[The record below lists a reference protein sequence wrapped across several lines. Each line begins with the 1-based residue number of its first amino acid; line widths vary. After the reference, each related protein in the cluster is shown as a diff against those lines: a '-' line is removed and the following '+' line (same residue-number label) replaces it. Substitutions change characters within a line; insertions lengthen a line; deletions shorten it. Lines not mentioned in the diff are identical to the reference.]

1 LYLAHSLEDR
11 RRFFYKIILNPLK
24 GNMGTNPRIL
34 LALDIDGVVR
44 DVSQSYRRALADTV
58 EHFTKGAFRPSEM
71 EIDQLKAEGRWNN
84 DWEGSQE
91 LVYRYLE
98 RQGTIGGASPKE
110 NRQAYPLDF
119 EQLVEYF
126 QRRYLGTPEQLD
138 GYIQDEP
145 LLVDLSY
152 FERLDQEK
160 IYWGFVSGASRR
172 SAEHVL
178 ARVGLHGVP
187 LVAMGEAAEKPNPE
201 GLLHL
206 ANSGKALDQIFY
218 AGDTVADMH
227 TVLNAQTQDP
237 SRTYLAIG
245 VVPPHLWES
254 DRESDYISTL
264 KTAGAHVVVK
274 RMTDITVELLR
285 EI

>member
-1 LYLAHSLEDR
+1 
-11 RRFFYKIILNPLK
+11 
-24 GNMGTNPRIL
+24 MGTNPRIL

-58 EHFTKGAFRPSEM
+58 EHFTQGAFRPSEM
-71 EIDQLKAEGRWNN
+71 DIDQLKAEGCWNN

-91 LVYRYLE
+91 LVYRYFE
-98 RQGTIGGASPKE
+98 RQGTG
-110 NRQAYPLDF
+110 RQAYPLDF

-126 QRRYLGTPEQLD
+126 QQRYLGTPEQLD

-145 LLVDLSY
+145 LLVGLNY
-152 FERLDQEK
+152 FEQLDQEK
-160 IYWGFVSGASRR
+160 IEWGFVSGASRR

-178 ARVGLHGVP
+178 ARVGLQGVP

-201 GLLHL
+201 GLLRL
-206 ANSGKALDQIFY
+206 ANSGEALEKVFY
-218 AGDTVADMH
+218 AGDTVADIH
-227 TVLNAQTQDP
+227 TALNAQVQDL

-245 VVPPHLWES
+245 VVPPHIWGSE
-254 DRESDYISTL
+254 RESDYISML
-264 KTAGAHVVVK
+264 KVAGAHVVVE
-274 RMTDITVELLR
+274 RMTDISVKLLR

>member
-1 LYLAHSLEDR
+1 
-11 RRFFYKIILNPLK
+11 
-24 GNMGTNPRIL
+24 MGTNPRIL

-58 EHFTKGAFRPSEM
+58 EHFTQGAFRPSEM
-71 EIDQLKAEGRWNN
+71 EIDQLKAEGLWNN

-98 RQGTIGGASPKE
+98 RQGTDRKD
-110 NRQAYPLDF
+110 YPLDF

-126 QRRYLGTPEQLD
+126 QGCYLGTPEQLD

-178 ARVGLHGVP
+178 ARVGLQGVP

-201 GLLHL
+201 GLLQL
-206 ANSGKALDQIFY
+206 AQSGKALEQIFY

-227 TVLNAQTQDP
+227 TVLNAQAQDP

-245 VVPPHLWES
+245 VVPPHIWES

-264 KTAGAHVVVK
+264 KAAGAHVVVK
-274 RMTDITVELLR
+274 RMTDITVNFLR

>member
-1 LYLAHSLEDR
+1 
-11 RRFFYKIILNPLK
+11 
-24 GNMGTNPRIL
+24 MGTNPRIL

-58 EHFTKGAFRPSEM
+58 EHFTQGAFRPSEM
-71 EIDQLKAEGRWNN
+71 EIDQLKAEGLWNN

-98 RQGTIGGASPKE
+98 RQGTDRKD
-110 NRQAYPLDF
+110 YPLDF

-138 GYIQDEP
+138 GYIQDET

-160 IYWGFVSGASRR
+160 IYWGFVSGACRR

-178 ARVGLHGVP
+178 ARVGLQGVP

-201 GLLHL
+201 GLLQL
-206 ANSGKALDQIFY
+206 AQSGKALEQIFY

-227 TVLNAQTQDP
+227 TVLNAQAQDP

-245 VVPPHLWES
+245 VVPPHIWES

-264 KTAGAHVVVK
+264 KAAGAHAVVK
-274 RMTDITVELLR
+274 RMTDITVNFLR